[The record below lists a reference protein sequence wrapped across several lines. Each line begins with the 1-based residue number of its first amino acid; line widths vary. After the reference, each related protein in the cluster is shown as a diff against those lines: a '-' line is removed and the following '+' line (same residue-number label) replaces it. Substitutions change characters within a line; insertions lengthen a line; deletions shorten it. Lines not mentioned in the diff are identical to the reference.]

1 MKKDYIGGNTTKYLN
16 QQKRNRDF
24 AAFMIKWVPVVIV
37 IAAVTTWWGA

>member
-24 AAFMIKWVPVVIV
+24 AAFMIKWVPILILLVV
-37 IAAVTTWWGA
+37 VTALVGA

>member
-24 AAFMIKWVPVVIV
+24 AAFMLVAAPILVLLVIITALV
-37 IAAVTTWWGA
+37 GA